1 MINFGYLHYLFTR
14 YFPIVMSAQSAA
26 FLIYYTFIYSG
37 TSIGDMKETLTATL
51 ILSTG
56 GWILLFMAEENLRKL
71 MIAVQQLVDSI
82 TKTLEESE
90 DEDHNQV

>member
-37 TSIGDMKETLTATL
+37 TSIDDMKETLTATL

-71 MIAVQQLVDSI
+71 MKAVNKLVESI
-82 TKTLEESE
+82 TKTLQEAD